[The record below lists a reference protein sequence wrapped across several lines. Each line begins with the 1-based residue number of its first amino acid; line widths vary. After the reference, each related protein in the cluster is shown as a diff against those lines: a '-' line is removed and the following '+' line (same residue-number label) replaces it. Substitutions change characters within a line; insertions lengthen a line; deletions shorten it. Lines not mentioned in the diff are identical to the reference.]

1 MVVDTSAL
9 IAVLFEERHAR
20 WVASKLSE
28 NVGRLKMSTVNLA
41 EALIL
46 IRDRQPELYGELET
60 QILSSG
66 IEFVAPDTRQARI
79 ASAARIEYP
88 LNLGDCFAYALAVT
102 ENAAILTRDRDF
114 TKTNIRCVIPKAP
127 AKT

>member
-9 IAVLFEERHAR
+9 IAVLFKEPHAR

-28 NVGRLKMSTVNLA
+28 HAGPLKMSTVNLA

-46 IRDRQPELYGELET
+46 IKDRQPELYGELET

-66 IEFVAPDTRQARI
+66 ITFVAPDTAQAQI
-79 ASAARIEYP
+79 AAAARLEYP

-102 ENAAILTRDRDF
+102 EHDAILTLDRDF
-114 TKTNIRCVIPKAP
+114 TKTNVRCVVPRAP

>member
-9 IAVLFEERHAR
+9 IAVLFKETHAR

-28 NVGRLKMSTVNLA
+28 HAGRLKMSTVNLA

-46 IRDRQPELYGELET
+46 IKDRQPELYGTLET

-66 IEFVAPDTRQARI
+66 IAFVAPDTEQARM
-79 ASAARIEYP
+79 AAAARIEYP
-88 LNLGDCFAYALAVT
+88 LNLGDCFAYALAMT
-102 ENAAILTRDRDF
+102 ENDAVLTLDRDF
-114 TKTNIRCVIPKAP
+114 TKTNVRCLTPQSP

>member
-9 IAVLFEERHAR
+9 IAVLFEERHAQ

-28 NVGRLKMSTVNLA
+28 NAGRLRMSTVNLA

-46 IRDRQPELYGELET
+46 IRDRQPALYGELET
-60 QILSSG
+60 RILSSG
-66 IEFVAPDTRQARI
+66 IGFVPPDIEQARI
-79 ASAARIEYP
+79 ASAARLEYP

-102 ENAAILTRDRDF
+102 EKRTILTLDRDF
-114 TKTNIRCVIPKAP
+114 AKTDVRCVIPKAR
-127 AKT
+127 AK